1 MSEAPSSDASPE
13 SLDPMAICREQFHRA
28 HLHITDLKRGLIDY
42 LSVAKRTLKVNFP
55 IEMDDG
61 SVQTFRGYRVLHNRV
76 LGPGKGGIRYHPS
89 VSEAET
95 AALAALMSW
104 KCALVNLPFGGAKG
118 GVVCNPKQLSNGELR
133 RITRRFIT
141 ELGDSIGPHTDI
153 PAPDVYT
160 DQQTMAWIY
169 DTYDNLHPGRNNRP
183 VVTGKPL
190 DLGGCLGREEAVG
203 RGSLYVVQR
212 FLETVGLA
220 ELPVLDGARIAIQ
233 GFGQVGAVSA
243 QRFREVGARIL
254 AVSDSRGGIQALD
267 GSLDVPAVIAWKAEH
282 GTVVGLP
289 GTRTI
294 TNEDLLG
301 LDCDILVPAA
311 LGDQIRA
318 DNAGQVRAR
327 LLVEGA
333 NRPVTPAADAIL
345 TERGIPVLPDLLANA
360 GGVIV
365 SYFEWVQNIENEDW
379 AIDEI
384 HGKLR
389 DRLVRATDRVVER
402 WRRLPAEGA
411 PPCARDLRTAALTI
425 AVERLARVTLERGI
439 WP

>member
-1 MSEAPSSDASPE
+1 MSETEAYATSPE
-13 SLDPMAICREQFHRA
+13 SLSPTAICREQFRRA
-28 HLHITDLKRGLIDY
+28 HLHIADLKTGLVDY
-42 LSVAKRTLKVNFP
+42 LSVAKRTVKVNFP

-61 SVQTFRGYRVLHNRV
+61 SVRTFRGYRVLHNRV

-89 VSEAET
+89 VTEDET
-95 AALAALMSW
+95 TALAALMTW
-104 KCALVNLPFGGAKG
+104 KCALVDLPFGGAKG
-118 GVVCNPKQLSNGELR
+118 GVVCDPKQLSNGELR

-141 ELGDSIGPHTDI
+141 ELGDTIGPHTDI

-190 DLGGCLGREEAVG
+190 DLGGSLGREEAVG
-203 RGSLYVVQR
+203 RGGLYVVQR
-212 FLETVGLA
+212 FLETVGLP
-220 ELPVLDGARIAIQ
+220 ELPALDGAKIAIQ

-243 QRFREVGARIL
+243 RLFREAGAHIL
-254 AVSDSRGGIQALD
+254 AVSDSQGGIQALN
-267 GSLDVPAVIAWKAEH
+267 GGLEVAAVVAWKAEH

-289 GTRTI
+289 GTHTI
-294 TNEDLLG
+294 TNEDLLAI
-301 LDCDILVPAA
+301 DCDILVPAA

-318 DNAGQVRAR
+318 DNAEQVGAR
-327 LLVEGA
+327 LVVEGA
-333 NRPVTPAADAIL
+333 NRPVTPAADESLAA
-345 TERGIPVLPDLLANA
+345 RGIPVLPDLLANA

-379 AIDEI
+379 ALEEI
-384 HGKLR
+384 HRKLR
-389 DRLVRATDRVVER
+389 DRLVHATDRVVDR

-411 PPCARDLRTAALTI
+411 PPCAQDLRTAAMAI